1 MNRKFDCH
9 LEFALM
15 STVINDDPE
24 FSKKVFIVEPSE
36 LDLKVNDVP

>member
-1 MNRKFDCH
+1 
-9 LEFALM
+9 M

-36 LDLKVNDVP
+36 LDLKVNVTLGKKKGQG

>member
-1 MNRKFDCH
+1 
-9 LEFALM
+9 M